1 MHNTCLLIMPWSIFL
16 ISCDE
21 SSKNIIE
28 KGHSEYWLYRGQYLS
43 ISKAVVFAD
52 EYHSW
57 ILKTEL
63 MLKSWW
69 VAIQASDNSHQK
81 QEQKPERQEQVQ
93 KAGRKDQG
101 PAETNNNPVCGSE
114 WVSKAKGME
123 PASQALEAQKNPS
136 SH

>member
-1 MHNTCLLIMPWSIFL
+1 MGGNTGVRQLA
-16 ISCDE
+16 
-21 SSKNIIE
+21 
-28 KGHSEYWLYRGQYLS
+28 
-43 ISKAVVFAD
+43 SKAGT
-52 EYHSW
+52 
-57 ILKTEL
+57 K
-63 MLKSWW
+63 KK
-69 VAIQASDNSHQK
+69 K

-101 PAETNNNPVCGSE
+101 PAETNNNPVRGSE